1 MSQNEQPDLMRIRG
15 FRIIAD
21 AAGKYQPIDAIT
33 QFEYKGYVIS
43 ISTAGLSVGACATEV
58 AVFEG
63 GLEKQWALL
72 STVEEAISWVDEN
85 PSATARSNV
94 STECEL
100 GDNFQRKLLDAAKT
114 RNDIYAVRLL
124 VQAIEGILASV
135 EIEEQSVYT
144 LLNTIKNARHFN
156 EDYGFGGFGDS
167 SFNAAR
173 RLEVQVHKLSDY
185 FIQLEM
191 LLANLGEGI

>member
-33 QFEYKGYVIS
+33 QFEYNGYVIS
-43 ISTAGLSVGACATEV
+43 ISTAGLSIGACSTEI

-63 GLEKQWALL
+63 DRGRQLTLTK
-72 STVEEAISWVDEN
+72 TVEEAIDWVNEQTN
-85 PSATARSNV
+85 ITQFPIV

-100 GDNFQRKLLDAAKT
+100 GDNFQRKLLNAAKEH
-114 RNDIYAVRLL
+114 NDIYAVRLL

-156 EDYGFGGFGDS
+156 EDYVFGGFGDS
-167 SFNAAR
+167 SFNAVR

-191 LLANLGEGI
+191 LLANLGENI